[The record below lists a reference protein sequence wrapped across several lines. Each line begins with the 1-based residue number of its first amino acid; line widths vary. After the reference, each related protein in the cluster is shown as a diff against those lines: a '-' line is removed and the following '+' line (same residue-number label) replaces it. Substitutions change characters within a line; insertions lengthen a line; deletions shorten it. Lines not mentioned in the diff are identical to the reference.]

1 MNMSRC
7 LVIALVTLVASLAT
21 RTASAQ
27 RFFGSRTNSLV
38 SLAANEAVQKHLLI
52 ADDAAAKLNSLYD
65 EYRAAS
71 QKEFTALGID
81 YSALGDLPAA
91 ERAVEMRKVTEKT
104 AGVNRKLMADFLP
117 KLAQML
123 TPDQIGRLKEIQLQA
138 SGIDVWTE
146 PEIAKA
152 LDLSDDQQAKLTE
165 LRNDYNRRQ
174 QQLDGDFQQ
183 RFAKIRELNAE
194 RDARALTMLTEQQKG
209 RLKEMQGA
217 PFDVSQIGFGRRRG
231 NN

>member
-1 MNMSRC
+1 MNSSRV
-7 LVIALVTLVASLAT
+7 VIPLALFVATWSASP
-21 RTASAQ
+21 ASAQ
-27 RFFGSRTNSLV
+27 RFGSRTNSLV

-52 ADDAAAKLNSLYD
+52 SDDTAMRLNSLYD

-71 QKEFTALGID
+71 QKEFSSLGID
-81 YSALGDLPAA
+81 YSAIGDLPAA
-91 ERAVEMRKVTEKT
+91 ERAAEMRKVTEKT

-117 KLAQML
+117 KLAQICS
-123 TPDQIGRLKEIQLQA
+123 PEQIGRLKEIQIQA

-146 PEIAKA
+146 PEIAKV
-152 LDLSDDQQAKLTE
+152 LDLSEDQKAKLTE

-194 RDARALTMLTEQQKG
+194 RDARALTMLTDQQKG
-209 RLKEMQGA
+209 KLKELQGA

>member
-1 MNMSRC
+1 MKSSRRI
-7 LVIALVTLVASLAT
+7 LIVLALFAAMFSEQPAL
-21 RTASAQ
+21 AQ
-27 RFFGSRTNSLV
+27 RSFGRTNSLV
-38 SLAANEAVQKHLLI
+38 SLAAYEAVQKDLAVPAEL
-52 ADDAAAKLNSLYD
+52 AARLNTLND

-91 ERAVEMRKVTEKT
+91 ERAAEMRKVTEKT

-117 KLAQML
+117 KLAQIL

-138 SGIDVWTE
+138 SGIDVWIE
-146 PEIAKA
+146 PEFAKE
-152 LDLSDDQQAKLTE
+152 LDLTDDQKARLTE

-183 RFAKIRELNAE
+183 RFAKIRELNTE
-194 RDARALTMLTEQQKG
+194 RDARALTMLTEQQKSK
-209 RLKEMQGA
+209 LTEMKGA